1 MLLTYYVVSVMIIL
15 VSVFQAG
22 LMDWNVNKLLE
33 VTNPFRK
40 FRKAA
45 KEMIAEYLATQ
56 TTYLSL

>member
-1 MLLTYYVVSVMIIL
+1 MIIL
-15 VSVFQAG
+15 LSVFQAG

-56 TTYLSL
+56 TTYVSL